1 MPRVTRAKEWVNDY
15 SPAAY
20 VTERIVA
27 NYTWLSRPSNQAA
40 HASAGIGRPIR

>member
-20 VTERIVA
+20 ETERIVA
-27 NYTWLSRPSNQAA
+27 NYAPLWWRSNQSA
-40 HASAGIGRPIR
+40 HCAAGIGRPIR